1 LAHQPLLP
9 PRLADA
15 KRPTVSDV
23 IGLLPMACGG
33 RQELMTPPPAP
44 PVIRHVRDAAALLGH
59 LVGDTVE
66 RAAVLYL
73 DPEWRLLSRIDRIGS
88 IATVVLPFRTVIAEA
103 LRLDAAALIIA
114 HSHPSGSVT
123 PSMADV
129 AYTRELGRVAAA
141 VELVLLDHL
150 ILAGREVTSL
160 RALGLM

>member
-1 LAHQPLLP
+1 MRWQ
-9 PRLADA
+9 
-15 KRPTVSDV
+15 T
-23 IGLLPMACGG
+23 GM
-33 RQELMTPPPAP
+33 MTPHPAP
-44 PVIRHVRDAAALLGH
+44 PVIRHVRDATALLGH
-59 LVGDTVE
+59 LVEDTVE

-73 DPEWRLLSRIDRIGS
+73 DPDRRLLGRTDRIGS
-88 IATVVLPFRTVIAEA
+88 VATVALPFRMVVAEA
-103 LRLDAAALIIA
+103 LRLDAAALILA
-114 HSHPSGSVT
+114 HSHPSGSVG